1 MAIKVSNLR
10 LGLDEPEELL
20 GERAAQRLGVR
31 PSDLVRWRILRKSL
45 DARQHGEIHFV
56 YAAELEL
63 AADEAAI
70 VARSRDRE
78 IAIYHDEPFSVP
90 RSGERPL
97 DHPPVIIGSGPA
109 GLFAAWLLAHRG
121 YAPVV
126 IERGKRVR
134 ERSRDIRRFEA
145 GGELDPESNYLFGE
159 GGAGTFSD
167 GKLTSRA
174 GGPDVQ
180 EVLRIL
186 AECKGKPSIVYEHRP
201 HLGSNRLP
209 AVIKAIRQRLVA
221 AGAEFRF
228 DCRMEDLEISDGRVG
243 GVHTSSG
250 FIPAEVVIVATGH
263 SARDVYAMLQRRGV
277 AMSAKPFQMG
287 VRIEQMQDQIDRARY
302 GRHAGN
308 ACLGAADYELVAHGP
323 RDLFTFCMCA
333 GGFVI
338 PSVSEPG
345 HYCTNGMSYSKH
357 DSPFATSGLVTTL
370 DPRDF
375 GGDLMAGVEF
385 QRRCEAAAFAIGR
398 GSYAAPIQ
406 WADDFLAGRPSYG
419 DLPSSHR
426 RGTVPTNL
434 HDWMPPPVL
443 DALTHGLPILDRR
456 CRGLFVRAAT
466 LVAPET
472 RGSSPIRV
480 LRDAA
485 TLESPSAAS
494 LYPTGEGAG
503 YAGGIISAAVDG
515 FRVAKAIIAR
525 FAPLGSTNNP
535 LE

>member
-1 MAIKVSNLR
+1 MSIKVSNIR
-10 LGLDEPEELL
+10 LGLDEPEESL
-20 GERAAQRLGVR
+20 GEHAASRLGVQL
-31 PSDLVRWRILRKSL
+31 SDIVRWRILRKSL
-45 DARQHGEIHFV
+45 DARRHGEIHFV
-56 YAAELEL
+56 YAAEVEL
-63 AADEAAI
+63 AVDEAAI
-70 VARSRDRE
+70 VNRSRDRE
-78 IAIYHDEPFSVP
+78 IAVYHDGPFGVP
-90 RSGERPL
+90 APGERRLNHRPL
-97 DHPPVIIGSGPA
+97 VIGSGPA

-121 YAPVV
+121 YAPIV

-134 ERSRDIRRFEA
+134 ERSRDIRLFES
-145 GGELDPESNYLFGE
+145 GGELNPESNYLFGE

-186 AECKGKPSIVYEHRP
+186 ADCKGKPSIVYEHRP

-209 AVIKAIRQRLVA
+209 AVVKAVRQRLVA

-228 DCRMEDLEISDGRVG
+228 DCRMEDVEIRDGRVT

-250 FIPAEVVIVATGH
+250 YAPAEVVIVATGH
-263 SARDVYAMLQRRGV
+263 SARDVYTMLQRRGV
-277 AMSAKPFQMG
+277 AMSCKPFQMG
-287 VRIEQMQDQIDRARY
+287 VRIEQPQEQIDRARY
-302 GRHAGN
+302 GRHAGDPR
-308 ACLGAADYELVAHGP
+308 LGAADYELVARGP

-333 GGFVI
+333 GGYVI

-375 GGDLMAGVEF
+375 GGDMLAGVEL

-398 GSYAAPIQ
+398 GTYAAPIQ

-419 DLPSSHR
+419 ELPSSHR
-426 RGTVPTNL
+426 RGAVATNL
-434 HDWMPPPVL
+434 HDWMPPAVL

-456 CRGLFVRAAT
+456 CRRLFVRSAT

-472 RGSSPIRV
+472 RGSSPVRV
-480 LRDAA
+480 VRHAT
-485 TLESPSAAS
+485 TLESPSAVG

-525 FAPLGSTNNP
+525 FAPLAV
-535 LE
+535 